1 MKSDSPG
8 YGFVR
13 GSNVQRDGMYLK
25 LVDELSRDLVAEIF
39 YSDENRSVIRSNS
52 LADHYLL

>member
-1 MKSDSPG
+1 M
-8 YGFVR
+8 VR